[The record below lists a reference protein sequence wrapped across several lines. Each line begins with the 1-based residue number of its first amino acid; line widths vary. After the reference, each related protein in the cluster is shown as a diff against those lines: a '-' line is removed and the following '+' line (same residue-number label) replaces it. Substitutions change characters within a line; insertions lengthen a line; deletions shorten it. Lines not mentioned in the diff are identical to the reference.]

1 MKRSEI
7 MAKITE
13 KNINK
18 YIASLQKDFE
28 YMDAPVRKESK
39 QGIQFPQWVPIH
51 LGIKSHERQPHRIQ
65 LVIWCGCLGCQCHR
79 IDRQFPCTWL
89 S

>member
-1 MKRSEI
+1 

-39 QGIQFPQWVPIH
+39 QGIQFLKWIMSE
-51 LGIKSHERQPHRIQ
+51 IKM
-65 LVIWCGCLGCQCHR
+65 
-79 IDRQFPCTWL
+79 D
-89 S
+89 